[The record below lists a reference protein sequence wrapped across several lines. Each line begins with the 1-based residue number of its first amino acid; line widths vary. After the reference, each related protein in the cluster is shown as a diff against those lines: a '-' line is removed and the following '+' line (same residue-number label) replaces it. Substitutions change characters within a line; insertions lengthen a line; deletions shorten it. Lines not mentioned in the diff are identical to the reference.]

1 MVSSLNMG
9 RRGESHPLSY
19 LDMSE
24 CASLDD
30 TGLQMVVISC
40 PNLTHLYLRKCVN
53 ISGTN
58 FLAKQKYSTGTMPL
72 CARVQVTENAFKHTK
87 V

>member
-24 CASLDD
+24 CSSLDD
-30 TGLQMVVISC
+30 TGLQLVVLSC
-40 PNLTHLYLRKCVN
+40 PNLTHLYLRKCLN
-53 ISGTN
+53 ISGIPEGIEYRGRTYLYRERQDDDIGAN
-58 FLAKQKYSTGTMPL
+58 GVS
-72 CARVQVTENAFKHTK
+72 
-87 V
+87 